1 MRHGIGGRQFGR
13 PSDQRLAMYKTLI
26 TDLLHYDKIQTTEA
40 KAKEIQAQVEKL
52 VTLAKRGDLHSRRL
66 VGARVNDPKVVDKL
80 FTVLGPRF
88 AGRAGGYTQIIKTG
102 PRKGDGAPM
111 ALIRFME

>member
-1 MRHGIGGRQFGR
+1 MRHGIGGRQLGR
-13 PSDQRLAMYKTLI
+13 PTGQRLAMYRTLV

-52 VTLAKRGDLHSRRL
+52 VTLAKRGDLHARRL
-66 VGARVNDPKVVDKL
+66 VLGRVNDPKVVEKL
-80 FTVLGPRF
+80 FGVLAPRY
-88 AGRAGGYTQIIKTG
+88 ATRSGGYTQVIKTG

-111 ALIRFME
+111 AIIRFVD